1 MDLLKLSGSDLVDVL
16 HYYFE
21 EDLTHSS
28 ELQANSR
35 TVTRENIYKN
45 LYDTEYKY
53 GYLNNVSSNGT
64 DNNVVKLD
72 NASGVSTPVEFD
84 TEPEDNLSDIKPFS
98 PKKRK
103 EVKPYVPPTQFD
115 GASEV
120 PFGNILDAPIN

>member
-1 MDLLKLSGSDLVDVL
+1 MSGPNLLDVL

-28 ELQANSR
+28 ELHANSR

-53 GYLNNVSSNGT
+53 GYLNNVGT
-64 DNNVVKLD
+64 NDTNNNVVKLD
-72 NASGVSTPVEFD
+72 NASGVSIPLEFD
-84 TEPEDNLSDIKPFS
+84 TEPEDNLSDIKPFN
-98 PKKRK
+98 PKRK

-115 GASEV
+115 GTAEI
-120 PFGNILDAPIN
+120 PFGNILDAPMN